1 VSDKSAAKSPDP
13 TSDQPESEK
22 ESRSTSGGA
31 THDLGKREPIP
42 GPSLKSRIKQLT
54 GELAAE
60 AKRDAEATL
69 TGPAR
74 EEKPVKG
81 TESKDQP
88 AKIPPPVD
96 GATRPVKP
104 VTSSD
109 EAKPST
115 SGDKPKPAASS
126 EEAKPAAKADVAEKP
141 DVAKGKLDAEPLGDD
156 DVKQIDDTT
165 GHGSPSKSKSK
176 DSAPSSNDQLWQIV
190 FQMLENDTRSIT
202 VRVDRVTVIG
212 RLDAEDPAAEA
223 DLDLGPYGG
232 AELGVSRQH
241 AILMPNI
248 EGLWMVDLD
257 STNGT
262 WINGLYLQPGM
273 KYRLR
278 NGDVIDFG
286 SLRVL
291 VRVIGAINYTPS
303 QEENVGSA
311 TLVSR
316 RKPPRTG

>member
-1 VSDKSAAKSPDP
+1 VSDPTTDQPKSP
-13 TSDQPESEK
+13 SNQPESK
-22 ESRSTSGGA
+22 EAPPAGGKSA
-31 THDLGKREPIP
+31 TQDLGKREPIP

-60 AKRDAEATL
+60 AVRDAEAGP
-69 TGPAR
+69 TGPG
-74 EEKPVKG
+74 EEKTVKG
-81 TESKDQP
+81 TEP
-88 AKIPPPVD
+88 
-96 GATRPVKP
+96 KP
-104 VTSSD
+104 
-109 EAKPST
+109 KPE
-115 SGDKPKPAASS
+115 KPAASADTT
-126 EEAKPAAKADVAEKP
+126 AKPSEPPPKANQTGPVPKVIKP
-141 DVAKGKLDAEPLGDD
+141 DKAEDKLDAEPLGADE
-156 DVKQIDDTT
+156 VKKIDDTT
-165 GHGSPSKSKSK
+165 GHGPPAKSK
-176 DSAPSSNDQLWQIV
+176 AETPSSDEQLWQIV

-202 VRVDRVTVIG
+202 VRVDRANVIG
-212 RLDAEDPAAEA
+212 RLDKDDPAIEA

-241 AILMPNI
+241 AILMPNS

-291 VRVIGAINYTPS
+291 VRVIGAINYTAS
-303 QEENVGSA
+303 HEENAGSS
-311 TLVSR
+311 TLISR

>member
-1 VSDKSAAKSPDP
+1 M
-13 TSDQPESEK
+13 SDQKADQPKAPAKQPKTEEAV
-22 ESRSTSGGA
+22 STGLGSG
-31 THDLGKREPIP
+31 TQDLGKREPIP

-60 AKRDAEATL
+60 AVRDAEAA
-69 TGPAR
+69 PAEVG
-74 EEKPVKG
+74 EEKPVKQA
-81 TESKDQP
+81 EP
-88 AKIPPPVD
+88 
-96 GATRPVKP
+96 
-104 VTSSD
+104 
-109 EAKPST
+109 
-115 SGDKPKPAASS
+115 KPKPEKPPASVDAA
-126 EEAKPAAKADVAEKP
+126 AKPTEAPVKLSQTGTVPKISKP
-141 DVAKGKLDAEPLGDD
+141 DKTEDKLDAEPLGADE
-156 DVKQIDDTT
+156 VLKIDDTT
-165 GHGSPSKSKSK
+165 GHGSPVKSKPETPAS
-176 DSAPSSNDQLWQIV
+176 DDQLWQIV

-202 VRVDRVTVIG
+202 VRVDRANVIG
-212 RLDAEDPAAEA
+212 RLDKDDPAIEA
-223 DLDLGPYGG
+223 DLDLGPYSG

-241 AILMPNI
+241 AILMPNA
-248 EGLWMVDLD
+248 EGLWLVDLD

-291 VRVIGAINYTPS
+291 VRVIGAINYTAS
-303 QEENVGSA
+303 HEDNVGSQ